1 MLKRV
6 VRSADNPHV
15 DKGSRRRIR
24 QAARGHDGVTLVE
37 VIVATF
43 LTALVV
49 SAFGSATVGALVSNR
64 LSEHRV
70 AANQLVNERL
80 ERMKAQSWSSLTSQI
95 ATPSGPTSVQRQA
108 VTFTITPTV
117 AWLTGTPVAQSVT
130 KLTVAG

>member
-6 VRSADNPHV
+6 VRPAENPHV
-15 DKGSRRRIR
+15 DKGGRRRLRSIP
-24 QAARGHDGVTLVE
+24 RGHDGVTLVE
-37 VIVATF
+37 VIVAMF

-70 AANQLVNERL
+70 VANQLVNERI

-95 ATPSGPTSVQRQA
+95 TTPSGASQVQRQT
-108 VTFTITPTV
+108 VTYTVTPTV
-117 AWLTGTPVAQSVT
+117 AWMTGTPVAR
-130 KLTVAG
+130 